1 MCDGL
6 FGVIMIRSSK
16 HTALLTA
23 AVCFTANLAP
33 SLVGATEGP
42 SSAAIDTLPTT
53 VVSASRFS
61 EVDMQIASRVQLIN
75 AEDITNSGATDLV
88 QLLRKEANLH
98 FRSTSGN
105 SAQSEVSMGGFGENS
120 GQRVLILLD
129 GHRLNTADLGRI
141 NWLSIPLG
149 LIESVEV
156 IQGGQ
161 SALYGNN
168 AVGGVIKINT
178 RRPTDQL
185 AGQAQ
190 ASVGSFDSYNGRFA
204 LTGAKGGL
212 GYSVH
217 AEHDEIDGYRENS
230 QYEAEGAGL
239 RLDWTPNDAFNA
251 YGSVNGVSSEYGLP
265 GSLFMAQLEA
275 DRKQSSSPKDTGKED
290 SLYLRAGVG
299 FCVGDEVTIAFDGGF
314 TDKEILSDYISFGSS
329 LKQAYEITTISKTIT
344 WKVDGFTGVI
354 GLDYSDDELD
364 GLSEA
369 SNNTKYAFSRETLAG
384 FASAKWEQSPDWL
397 LTGTFRCETAET
409 YGVTQG
415 VKSDDINDEAYAWS
429 LGFIRFLEDNCR
441 VYGSVRRFYRYP
453 ATDEIINVYS
463 TPVPVVNFGLKPE
476 WGHELE
482 LGGDWSLGSFVL
494 GGRIYH
500 QWMRDEVFL
509 DYGTYQSF
517 NLDKTNR
524 SGVDLDARYLLT
536 DTMDVSLKYTWIN
549 AELESGLNAGLDV
562 PLVPEHKFR
571 MLFNYQPSELLNI
584 SLGASYADS
593 VYIGGDYAN
602 TKDALQDYV
611 LVDLNV
617 RYAISPELEVFA
629 TVDNLLDKEYTS
641 FGFSGFSNDGFYP
654 GVGRSAKIGV
664 IYKF

>member
-1 MCDGL
+1 MERKPTPSIFLTMPLFALMGL
-6 FGVIMIRSSK
+6 SPQM
-16 HTALLTA
+16 ANA
-23 AVCFTANLAP
+23 AEEPVAF
-33 SLVGATEGP
+33 V
-42 SSAAIDTLPTT
+42 DTLPTT
-53 VVSASRFS
+53 VVSAPRFS
-61 EVDMQIASRVQLIN
+61 EVDMQIASRVQLID
-75 AEDITNSGATDLV
+75 AEDIANSGASDLV
-88 QLLRKEANLH
+88 QLLRKEANLY

-129 GHRLNTADLGRI
+129 GHRLNTADLGQI

-168 AVGGVIKINT
+168 AAGGVIKINT
-178 RRPTDQL
+178 HRPTDQL

-190 ASVGSFDSYNGRFA
+190 VSVGSFDSYNGRFA
-204 LTGAKGGL
+204 LSGREGGL
-212 GYSVH
+212 GFSAH
-217 AEHDEIDGYRENS
+217 AEHDETDGYRDNS
-230 QYEAEGAGL
+230 QCEAEGAGL
-239 RLDWTPNDAFNA
+239 KLDCAPNDWFNA
-251 YGSVNGVSSEYGLP
+251 YGSVNGFSSEYGLP
-265 GSLFMAQLEA
+265 ASLTMAQLEA
-275 DRKQSSSPKDTGKED
+275 DRKQSSSPQDTGKED
-290 SLYLRAGVG
+290 SLYLRTGLS
-299 FCVGDEVTIAFDGGF
+299 FCAGDEVTIAFDGGF
-314 TDKEILSDYISFGSS
+314 TDKEILSDYISFGST
-329 LKQAYEITTISKTIT
+329 LEQTYEITTILTTIT
-344 WKVDGFTGVI
+344 YDIGGFTGVI
-354 GLDYSDDELD
+354 GIDYFDDDLA
-364 GLSEA
+364 GLSEGFGT
-369 SNNTKYAFSRETLAG
+369 TKYAFSRETIAG
-384 FASAKWEQSPDWL
+384 FASVKWEQSPECL
-397 LTGTFRCETAET
+397 FTGTFRWETAET

-453 ATDEIINVYS
+453 ATDEIITVYF

-482 LGGDWSLGSFVL
+482 LGGDWALGSLVL

-509 DYGTYQSF
+509 DYGTFQSF
-517 NLDKTNR
+517 NLGKTSR
-524 SGVDLDARYLLT
+524 TGVDLDARYRLT

-549 AELESGLNAGLDV
+549 AELDSGLNGGSDV

-571 MLFNYQPSELLNI
+571 MVFNCQPSERLNI
-584 SLGASYADS
+584 SLGASYTEG

-629 TVDNLLDKEYTS
+629 TLDNLLDKEYTS

>member
-1 MCDGL
+1 MKFKSTPTTLLIVSLCAQIGL
-6 FGVIMIRSSK
+6 SSQM
-16 HTALLTA
+16 
-23 AVCFTANLAP
+23 VN
-33 SLVGATEGP
+33 
-42 SSAAIDTLPTT
+42 SAEEPHDFVDTLPTT
-53 VVSASRFS
+53 VVSAPRFS

-105 SAQSEVSMGGFGENS
+105 SAQSEISMGGFGENS

-129 GHRLNTADLGRI
+129 GHRLNTADLGQI

-190 ASVGSFDSYNGRFA
+190 ASVGSFDSYNGRI
-204 LTGAKGGL
+204 GL
-212 GYSVH
+212 SGREGSLGFSAH
-217 AEHDEIDGYRENS
+217 AEHDEIDGYRDNS

-239 RLDWTPNDAFNA
+239 KLDWTPNDAFNA

-265 GSLFMAQLEA
+265 GSLTMAQLEA

-290 SLYLRAGVG
+290 SFYLRGGIG

-314 TDKEILSDYISFGSS
+314 TDKEILSDYISSGSS
-329 LKQAYEITTISKTIT
+329 LKQAYEISTISTTITYDI
-344 WKVDGFTGVI
+344 DGFIGVI
-354 GLDYSDDELD
+354 GIDYSDDGLD
-364 GLSEA
+364 GLSEGFGT
-369 SNNTKYAFSRETLAG
+369 TKYAFSRDTLAG
-384 FASAKWEQSPDWL
+384 FASVKWEQSPDL
-397 LTGTFRCETAET
+397 LFSGTFRWETAET

-441 VYGSVRRFYRYP
+441 IYGSVRRFYRYP
-453 ATDEIINVYS
+453 ATDEIITVYF
-463 TPVPVVNFGLKPE
+463 TPVPVINFGLKPE

-482 LGGDWSLGSFVL
+482 LGGDWALGSFVL

-536 DTMDVSLKYTWIN
+536 DTMDVSLKYTWVN
-549 AELESGLNAGLDV
+549 AELDSGLNAGLDV

-571 MLFNYQPSELLNI
+571 MVLNYQPSEPLNV
-584 SLGASYADS
+584 SLGASYAES

-617 RYAISPELEVFA
+617 RYAISPELEVFSK
-629 TVDNLLDKEYTS
+629 VDNLLDKEYTS